1 MAVGGCNTVMKDEEM
16 KEIVVLDDLLWE
28 HSGHCQAG
36 LESHQESTWRYMEGA
51 KMGLFLLRV

>member
-28 HSGHCQAG
+28 HSGQAG
-36 LESHQESTWRYMEGA
+36 LESHQESTWRCMEGT